1 MNLWEVDALARIY
14 TRQEVK
20 RRRMKF
26 QVFAGMFDFIGI
38 LAGLI
43 VIVVCLVLLST
54 LYHWVIDEV
63 ATSFSSLWNFF
74 MNAIIIPE

>member
-1 MNLWEVDALARIY
+1 MTKIV

-43 VIVVCLVLLST
+43 VIIVCLVLLNS
-54 LYHWVIDEV
+54 LIRWAIQDIEV
-63 ATSFSSLWNFF
+63 SFESLWNLFTS
-74 MNAIIIPE
+74 AIIIPK

>member
-1 MNLWEVDALARIY
+1 MAKIY

-38 LAGLI
+38 LAGI
-43 VIVVCLVLLST
+43 VVIVVCLVLLSS
-54 LYHWVIDEV
+54 LYEWIIADVQE
-63 ATSFSSLWNFF
+63 SFAALWSMF
-74 MNAIIIPE
+74 MDALIIPE

>member
-1 MNLWEVDALARIY
+1 MTKIV

-43 VIVVCLVLLST
+43 VIIVCLVLLNS
-54 LYHWVIDEV
+54 LIRWAIQDIEV
-63 ATSFSSLWNFF
+63 SFESLWNLFTS
-74 MNAIIIPE
+74 AIIIPE

>member
-1 MNLWEVDALARIY
+1 MTKIV

-43 VIVVCLVLLST
+43 VIIVCLVLLNS
-54 LYHWVIDEV
+54 LIRWAIQDIEV
-63 ATSFSSLWNFF
+63 SFESLWNLCTS
-74 MNAIIIPE
+74 AIIIPE